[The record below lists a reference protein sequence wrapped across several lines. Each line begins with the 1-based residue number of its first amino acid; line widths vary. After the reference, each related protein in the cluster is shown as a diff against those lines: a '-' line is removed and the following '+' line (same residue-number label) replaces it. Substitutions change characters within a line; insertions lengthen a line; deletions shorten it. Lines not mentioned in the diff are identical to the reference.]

1 MTTSNFTHYA
11 RNFIDTLSSGT
22 KSETF
27 ANSNNL
33 ILLNDLTNSNEK
45 YKFTHLKLNTFLDDN
60 LNKNEII
67 KQEFVDFRHDR
78 YGEKIIKG
86 SKKHKIVFIDKLKN
100 NCNLVE
106 KIDVVSYKNLNYL
119 NTQHE
124 RDQSSR
130 CKIGMCCFLY

>member
-1 MTTSNFTHYA
+1 MKTVINTTEKTVNKVVNK
-11 RNFIDTLSSGT
+11 RNVNKEKNSSKLAQT
-22 KSETF
+22 KCI
-27 ANSNNL
+27 NL
-33 ILLNDLTNSNEK
+33 L
-45 YKFTHLKLNTFLDDN
+45 
-60 LNKNEII
+60 NEII